1 VSEEYPVARS
11 SDAQAGPVGDR
22 SLSELMQS
30 LSEQSSRLARQ
41 EIELAKA
48 EMSVKGKQVA
58 FEAGAF
64 SASGLLALLALGALT
79 AAAILAL
86 ATGMAGWLPAL
97 IVAGAYLLLA
107 GLAALIGKAKVED
120 GAPPVPERT
129 IESVKDD
136 VDATKERVKE
146 TRA

>member
-1 VSEEYPVARS
+1 VARAN
-11 SDAQAGPVGDR
+11 DAQAGPPEDR
-22 SLSELMQS
+22 SAAELMQR

-48 EMSVKGKQVA
+48 EMSAKGKQVA
-58 FEAGAF
+58 FGVGAF
-64 SASGLLALLALGALT
+64 SVSGLLALLALGALT

-86 ATGMAGWLPAL
+86 ATGMAGWLAAL
-97 IVAGAYLLLA
+97 IVAVAYLLLA
-107 GLAALIGKAKVED
+107 GLAALFGKAKVEE
-120 GAPPVPERT
+120 GAPPVPEQT

-136 VDATKERVKE
+136 VDATKEKVKE

>member
-1 VSEEYPVARS
+1 MARS
-11 SDAQAGPVGDR
+11 NDAQADPIADR

-41 EIELAKA
+41 EVELAKA
-48 EMSVKGKQVA
+48 EMSAKSKQVA
-58 FEAGAF
+58 FGVGAF

-86 ATGMAGWLPAL
+86 ATGMAGWLAAL

-107 GLAALIGKAKVED
+107 GLAALVGKAKVEE
-120 GAPPVPERT
+120 GTPPLPEQT
-129 IESVKDD
+129 VESVKDD
-136 VDATKERVKE
+136 LDATKQRVKE